1 MAFKLLNNVRQELD
15 GTGTGSLD
23 VGAALVGYQT
33 AADAGA
39 GDGDTFPY
47 KIEDGAS
54 WEYGIA
60 TYSTGS
66 PDSISRAPTASS
78 NSGSPIN
85 ASAAATLLGVVR
97 AEDFA
102 TVATSGDYDD
112 LSNKPTLGTAAAKDV
127 GFFATAAQGTKA
139 DDAMPKAGGTFTG
152 KITLDKGA
160 AEPFAAMPANEIN
173 MANGGCQTRT
183 LTANAAFTAS
193 MSDGDSVLLFLS
205 GGDTYDVTS
214 WPVAS
219 GKWTGGSP
227 PTLTAADLLVIYQI
241 DSTVYGHYV
250 GSVA

>member
-1 MAFKLLNNVRQELD
+1 MAFKLLNNVRQELG

-102 TVATSGDYDD
+102 AVATSGDYDD

-139 DDAMPKAGGTFTG
+139 DDAMPKAGGVFTGAVTFDEVTETVYNLTGTAIDPGNGGIQYKTLSTSTTFTESLESG
-152 KITLDKGA
+152 
-160 AEPFAAMPANEIN
+160 
-173 MANGGCQTRT
+173 Q
-183 LTANAAFTAS
+183 
-193 MSDGDSVLLFLS
+193 SVLLRLA
-205 GGDTYDVTS
+205 GGDSYTVT
-214 WPVAS
+214 WPAMTWV
-219 GKWTGGSP
+219 GGTA
-227 PTLTAADLLVIYQI
+227 PTLTADDVIVIWQEGA
-241 DSTVYGHYV
+241 TVYGHYV